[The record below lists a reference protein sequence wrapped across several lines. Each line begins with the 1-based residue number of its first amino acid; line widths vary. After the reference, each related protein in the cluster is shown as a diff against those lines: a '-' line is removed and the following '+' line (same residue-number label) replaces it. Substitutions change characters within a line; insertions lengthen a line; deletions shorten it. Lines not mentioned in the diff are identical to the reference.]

1 MMNLFF
7 GGVMMFSAAVLD
19 SAPANATTTPAYPAL
34 FGTKEVHSKNL
45 APFAKWNGVLE
56 RYFDEV
62 ELADGDCQATSFNKC
77 YLQDWAAFLDTL
89 RGGDPME
96 QLDRVNRYMNAA
108 RYITDPRNWNTK
120 DYWATPGQF
129 FNRDG
134 DWLDSGELVY
144 SGDVSEGF
152 NRITISVPFDASI
165 GASYAIAKFMSL
177 RALGWDNAHLRIV
190 LLQDLN
196 LKIPH
201 AVLVVY
207 RDDGT
212 WVLDNQIEQ
221 LITADKILHYRP
233 LFSLNEDS
241 WWLHRR

>member
-1 MMNLFF
+1 MVEGWHRVTMNLIL
-7 GGVMMFSAAVLD
+7 GVVMMVGAAVLD
-19 SAPANATTTPAYPAL
+19 SAPANATSTPAYPAL

-77 YLQDWAAFLDTL
+77 HLQDWSTFLETL
-89 RGGDPME
+89 RGSDPME
-96 QLDRVNRYMNAA
+96 QLDRINRYMNEVP
-108 RYITDPRNWNTK
+108 YITDPRNWNTK

-134 DWLDSGELVY
+134 DCED
-144 SGDVSEGF
+144 
-152 NRITISVPFDASI
+152 
-165 GASYAIAKFMSL
+165 YAIAKFMSL
-177 RALGWDNAHLRIV
+177 RALGWDNEHMRIV

-207 RDDGT
+207 RDDGA
-212 WVLDNQIEQ
+212 WVLDNQIKQ
-221 LITADKILHYRP
+221 LITADNIHHYRP

>member
-1 MMNLFF
+1 MVEGWHRVAMNLFF

-108 RYITDPRNWNTK
+108 RYITDPRHWNNK
-120 DYWATPGQF
+120 DYCATPGQF

-134 DWLDSGELVY
+134 DCED
-144 SGDVSEGF
+144 
-152 NRITISVPFDASI
+152 
-165 GASYAIAKFMSL
+165 YAIAKFMSL

>member
-1 MMNLFF
+1 MVEGWHRVVLDLVL
-7 GGVMMFSAAVLD
+7 GGVMMLSAAVLD
-19 SAPANATTTPAYPAL
+19 SVPANATSTPTYPAL

-134 DWLDSGELVY
+134 DCED
-144 SGDVSEGF
+144 
-152 NRITISVPFDASI
+152 
-165 GASYAIAKFMSL
+165 YAIAKFMSL

-207 RDDGT
+207 RDDGA